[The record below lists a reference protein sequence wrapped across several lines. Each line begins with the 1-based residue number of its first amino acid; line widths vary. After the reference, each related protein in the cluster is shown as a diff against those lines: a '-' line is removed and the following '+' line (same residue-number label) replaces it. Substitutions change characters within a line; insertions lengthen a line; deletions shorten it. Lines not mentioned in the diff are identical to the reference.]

1 MDTLPE
7 PEELEPLVSAA
18 LALPALKPHASRLER
33 LRRDYARGLEQ
44 KDAPLVVALV
54 GATGAGKSTLLNA
67 LAGQAL
73 SREGEDRPTS
83 TVSTVFAPEGTG
95 LEALGQV
102 GAKVVRYTPGP
113 RGLWSG
119 QVFIDT
125 PDLNS
130 VATVH
135 REVARGALER
145 ADVALVV
152 MHRGSVAEATQIEFL
167 SEFARRRALVFLVNF
182 ADELSPDSREALK
195 SQARRLAA
203 EHYGLPLESVP
214 VFAISAREAQRGQD
228 SSGEFGPLLF
238 HLKSLATQAVA
249 ERVRRTNAQ
258 GVLEELASRV
268 EGALKETE
276 DTLARTRAALES
288 GLSRTSEG
296 LRTDF
301 EARLALAQGFLAT
314 EVRHQAA
321 GRFWGPAAWGMRLSF
336 VGAGG
341 LGAATLVARRSLPV
355 GLAVAATS
363 TVLDAVRDRTRARAA
378 ESAVVEPFEDDIS
391 VEAAARASLAEAR
404 SVAHASGLSPEVL
417 GLPDVETLLVELKS
431 ARASAWRYTVTTAV
445 AEAVAGWW
453 RTARWLLLPL
463 INLPLLGLLGHVG
476 YRVVRAYVEGPLL
489 GLEYFINAGALFALL
504 AGAGALL
511 ASASLAG
518 TTRAVRRSGRE
529 RFVSLLGAL
538 GGRLGEATQEGLRP
552 PREAARRL
560 LVLTR
565 ATPYQ
570 EKARTP

>member
-1 MDTLPE
+1 VDTLPD
-7 PEELEPLVSAA
+7 PEQLEPLLSAA
-18 LALPALKPHASRLER
+18 LALPALKPHAARLER
-33 LRRDYARGLEQ
+33 LRRDYARGLAH
-44 KDAPLVVALV
+44 KDAPLTVALV

-67 LAGQAL
+67 LAGQSL

-83 TVSTVFAPEGTG
+83 SAATVFAPEGAV
-95 LEALGQV
+95 LDELSQV
-102 GAKVVRYTPGP
+102 GANVVRYTPGA

-135 REVARGALER
+135 REVARAALER
-145 ADVALVV
+145 ADVAVVV

-167 SEFARRRALVFLVNF
+167 ADFARRRALVFLINF
-182 ADELSPDSREALK
+182 ADELSADSREALK

-203 EHYGLPLESVP
+203 EQYELALESVP
-214 VFAISAREAQRGQD
+214 VFAISARAAQRGED
-228 SSGEFGPLLF
+228 PSGEFGPLLF

-249 ERVRRTNAQ
+249 ERVRRGNAQ
-258 GVLEELASRV
+258 GVLEELASQV
-268 EGALKETE
+268 EGALKDTE
-276 DTLARTRAALES
+276 DTQTRARAALES
-288 GLSRTSEG
+288 GLGRASEG
-296 LRTDF
+296 LKADF
-301 EARLALAQGFLAT
+301 DSRLTLAQGFLAT
-314 EVRHQAA
+314 EVRNQAA

-336 VGAGG
+336 MGAGG

-378 ESAVVEPFEDDIS
+378 ETAVVEPFEDDIS
-391 VEAAARASLAEAR
+391 VEGAARTALTEAR
-404 SVAHASGLSPEVL
+404 SLAHASGLPPEVL
-417 GLPDVETLLVELKS
+417 GLPDVETLLEELKS

-445 AEAVAGWW
+445 AETVAGWW

-489 GLEYFINAGALFALL
+489 GVDYFLNAGALFALL
-504 AGAGALL
+504 AGAGTLL

-518 TTRAVRRSGRE
+518 TTRAVRRAGHE
-529 RFVSLLGAL
+529 RFIALLGTL
-538 GGRLGEATQEGLRP
+538 GGRLGDAVQDSLRP
-552 PREAARRL
+552 GREAARRL
-560 LVLTR
+560 LSLMR
-565 ATPYQ
+565 G
-570 EKARTP
+570 

>member
-1 MDTLPE
+1 VDTLPA
-7 PEELEPLVSAA
+7 PDELEPLLSAA
-18 LALPALKPHASRLER
+18 LNLPALKPHTARLER
-33 LRRDYARGLEQ
+33 LRRDYARGLER
-44 KDAPLVVALV
+44 KDAALAVALV

-73 SREGEDRPTS
+73 AREGEDRPTS
-83 TVSTVFAPEGTG
+83 SAATLFAPEGAG
-95 LEALGQV
+95 LEELAQV

-135 REVARGALER
+135 REVARAALER

-152 MHRGSVAEATQIEFL
+152 MHRGSVAEATQMEFL
-167 SEFARRRALVFLVNF
+167 AEFARRRALVFLINF
-182 ADELSPDSREALK
+182 ADELSPESRETLK
-195 SQARRLAA
+195 SQARRLAG
-203 EHYGLPLESVP
+203 EQFGLALESVP
-214 VFAISAREAQRGQD
+214 VFAISARAAKEGKD
-228 SSGEFGPLLF
+228 PSGEFGALLF

-249 ERVRRTNAQ
+249 ERVRRSNAL
-258 GVLEELASRV
+258 GVLEELTGLV
-268 EGALKETE
+268 EEALNRTEET
-276 DTLARTRAALES
+276 LGRTRGALES
-288 GLSRTSEG
+288 GLSRASEG
-296 LRTDF
+296 LRADF
-301 EARLALAQGFLAT
+301 DSRLALAQGFLAS

-321 GRFWGPAAWGMRLSF
+321 GRFWGPAAWGMRLSY

-363 TVLDAVRDRTRARAA
+363 TVLDAVRDKTRARAA
-378 ESAVVEPFEDDIS
+378 ESAVVEPFEDDLS
-391 VEAAARASLAEAR
+391 VEAAARAALADAR
-404 SVAHASGLSPEVL
+404 SLAHASGLSPETL
-417 GLPDVETLLVELKS
+417 GLPDVETLLAELKT

-463 INLPLLGLLGHVG
+463 INLPLLALLGHVG

-489 GLEYFINAGALFALL
+489 GLDYFINAGALFALL

-518 TTRAVRRSGRE
+518 TARAVRRSGNA
-529 RFVSLLGAL
+529 RFVALLETL
-538 GGRLGEATQEGLRP
+538 GGRLGESIQDSLRSG
-552 PREAARRL
+552 REAARALLRL
-560 LVLTR
+560 G
-565 ATPYQ
+565 AGPHQ
-570 EKARTP
+570 

>member
-1 MDTLPE
+1 MDTLPA
-7 PEELEPLVSAA
+7 PDELEPLLSAA
-18 LALPALKPHASRLER
+18 LNLPALKPHTARLER
-33 LRRDYARGLEQ
+33 LRRDYARGLER
-44 KDAPLVVALV
+44 KDAPLAVALV

-73 SREGEDRPTS
+73 AREGEDRPTS
-83 TVSTVFAPEGTG
+83 SAATLFAPEGAG
-95 LEALGQV
+95 LEELAQV

-135 REVARGALER
+135 REVARAALER

-152 MHRGSVAEATQIEFL
+152 MHRGSVAEATQMEFL
-167 SEFARRRALVFLVNF
+167 AEFARRRALVFLINF
-182 ADELSPDSREALK
+182 ADELSPESRETLK
-195 SQARRLAA
+195 SQARRLAG
-203 EHYGLPLESVP
+203 EQFGLALESVP
-214 VFAISAREAQRGQD
+214 VFAISARAAKEGKD
-228 SSGEFGPLLF
+228 PSGEFGALLF

-249 ERVRRTNAQ
+249 ERVRRTNAL
-258 GVLEELASRV
+258 GVLEELTGLV
-268 EGALKETE
+268 EGALKQTEET
-276 DTLARTRAALES
+276 LVRTRGALES
-288 GLSRTSEG
+288 GLSRASEG
-296 LRTDF
+296 LRADF
-301 EARLALAQGFLAT
+301 DSRLALAQGFLAS

-321 GRFWGPAAWGMRLSF
+321 GRFWGPAAWGMRLSY

-363 TVLDAVRDRTRARAA
+363 TVLDAVRDKTRARAA
-378 ESAVVEPFEDDIS
+378 ESAVVEPFEDDLS
-391 VEAAARASLAEAR
+391 VEAAARTALADAR
-404 SVAHASGLSPEVL
+404 SLAHASGLSPETL
-417 GLPDVETLLVELKS
+417 GLPDVETLLAELKT

-463 INLPLLGLLGHVG
+463 INLPLLALLGHVG

-489 GLEYFINAGALFALL
+489 GLDYFINAGALFALL

-518 TTRAVRRSGRE
+518 TARAVRRSGHA
-529 RFVSLLGAL
+529 RFVALLETL
-538 GGRLGEATQEGLRP
+538 GGRLGESIQDSLRSG
-552 PREAARRL
+552 REAARAL
-560 LVLTR
+560 LR
-565 ATPYQ
+565 RCAGPHQ
-570 EKARTP
+570 